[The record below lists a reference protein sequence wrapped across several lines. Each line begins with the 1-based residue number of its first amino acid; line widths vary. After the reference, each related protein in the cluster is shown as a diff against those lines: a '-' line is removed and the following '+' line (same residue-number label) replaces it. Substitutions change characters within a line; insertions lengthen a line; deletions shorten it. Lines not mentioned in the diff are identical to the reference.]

1 MQPSRNARPARK
13 DLWFQCG
20 RYFLRTIKR
29 EDASDRWAG
38 WLADPWTTHALNSA
52 PRKLAKSDIAEYI
65 KQFDQRSRL
74 LLGIFERGT
83 RLHVGFIRLDLDETL
98 REAFVSA
105 IIGEPEHRN
114 RGATTDVF
122 VPLLDFLFDT
132 AGVDRVRASIL
143 DRNRLTL
150 TYLLKMGWQQD
161 PVPEAPVKSYSDGAP
176 LERWSVSWTRDGYH
190 SFRTT
195 PIGRRILQR
204 LSAERPAQTRPRPG
218 RLGPLRSHRVSNA
231 RRPRPGRRSDS

>member
-1 MQPSRNARPARK
+1 MSSSRNARPSK
-13 DLWFQCG
+13 KELWFQCG

-52 PRKLAKSDIAEYI
+52 PAKLTKSDIAEYV

-83 RLHVGFIRLDLDETL
+83 RLHVGFIRLDIDQTI

-114 RGATTDVF
+114 RGATADVF
-122 VPLLDFLFDT
+122 VPLLDFLFNTTDI
-132 AGVDRVRASIL
+132 DRVRASIL

-150 TYLLKMGWQQD
+150 TYLLKMGWQRD
-161 PVPEAPVKSYSDGAP
+161 PVPETPVKSYSDGTP
-176 LERWSVSWTRDGYH
+176 LERWSVSWTRDGYD
-190 SFRTT
+190 SFLMT

-204 LSAERPAQTRPRPG
+204 LSAERPAKR
-218 RLGPLRSHRVSNA
+218 GPT
-231 RRPRPGRRSDS
+231 PEG

>member
-1 MQPSRNARPARK
+1 MQSSQKPRPAKK
-13 DLWFQCG
+13 DLWFNAG
-20 RYFLRTIKR
+20 RYFLRTVKR

-52 PRKLAKSDIAEYI
+52 PRKMTKGDIAEYI
-65 KQFDQRSRL
+65 RKFDQRSHL

-83 RLHVGFIRLDLDETL
+83 RLHVGFIRLDLDDNK

-105 IIGEPEHRN
+105 VIGEPEHRN

-132 AGVDRVRASIL
+132 AGIDRIRASIL

-150 TYLLKMGWQQD
+150 SYLLKMGWQQD
-161 PVPEAPVKSYSDGAP
+161 PEPEAPVKSFGDGTP
-176 LERWSVSWTRDGYH
+176 LERWSVSWTRDGYR

-195 PIGRRILQR
+195 ALGRRILQR
-204 LSAERPAQTRPRPG
+204 LQAERPARR
-218 RLGPLRSHRVSNA
+218 GPA
-231 RRPRPGRRSDS
+231 REG